1 MIFYTL
7 LTAAVIGL
15 SLFVNNHV
23 EAPAYGV
30 SRRQALNGLALF
42 SSFLLLF
49 TVAALR
55 MNVGNDYAK
64 YCEFFHLI
72 RCKLD
77 TPTTVPT
84 EAGFNAVCILIYLLC
99 GRQELYPVMFA
110 FFALVTLLLFYKGMY
125 RLSDCFPLTFFLFM
139 TLGYY
144 FQSFSTVRYYFALSI
159 ALFSIRYVIEKQ
171 WAKFV
176 LLILFGAFFHK
187 SLLLV
192 LPMYLLSQLS
202 LTWWM
207 YALAGAAFIS
217 CPLFSDFYMSVFLKL
232 YPTYEATE
240 YLEGGTSYIS
250 ILRCAA
256 VFVFSLFFY
265 RKHIKQDRTL
275 NFYFNCNLMGLMIY
289 TCCFFL
295 PVISR
300 IGYYL
305 SITHI
310 LFVPA
315 LILKIEDAKYRKAV
329 TGLVLLSGLVYFGVF
344 ILYKA
349 SGPGLSI
356 LPYRTFLY
364 HKMVTILS
372 EVSP

>member
-1 MIFYTL
+1 MIFYML
-7 LTAAVIGL
+7 LTASVIGL
-15 SLFVNNHV
+15 SLFVNNRV
-23 EAPAYGV
+23 EVPAFGV
-30 SRRQALNGLALF
+30 SRQQALNRLALF
-42 SSFLLLF
+42 SAFLILF
-49 TVAALR
+49 AVSALR
-55 MNVGNDYAK
+55 VDVGNDYAK

-99 GRQELYPVMFA
+99 GRQEIYPVMFA
-110 FFALVTLLLFYKGMY
+110 FFAFLTLLLFFKGMY

-144 FQSFSTVRYYFALSI
+144 FQSFSTVRYYFALAI

-171 WAKFV
+171 WTKFV

-192 LPMYLLSQLS
+192 LPMYFLAQ
-202 LTWWM
+202 LTWKWWM
-207 YALAGAAFIS
+207 LLIAGGAFATGPI
-217 CPLFSDFYMSVFLKL
+217 FSDFYMSVFLKL

-240 YLEGGTSYIS
+240 YLDGGTSYIS

-256 VFVFSLFFY
+256 VFVFSLFFF
-265 RKHIKQDRTL
+265 RKHIRKSRPL
-275 NFYFNCNLMGLMIY
+275 SFYFYCNLMALMIY
-289 TCCFFL
+289 TCCSFL

-310 LFVPA
+310 LFVPS
-315 LILKIEDAKYRKAV
+315 LILKIEEKKYRRAV
-329 TGLVLLSGLVYFGVF
+329 AALTVCGGLLYFGAF
-344 ILYKA
+344 ILLKA
-349 SGPGLSI
+349 SGAGLHI
-356 LPYRTFLY
+356 LPYQTFLY
-364 HKMVTILS
+364 HNMVTILS